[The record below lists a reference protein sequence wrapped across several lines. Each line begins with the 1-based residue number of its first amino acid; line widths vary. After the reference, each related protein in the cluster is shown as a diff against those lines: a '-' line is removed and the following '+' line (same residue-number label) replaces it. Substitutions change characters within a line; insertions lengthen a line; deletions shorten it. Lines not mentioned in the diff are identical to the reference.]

1 MHIGLLAPPWIPT
14 PPPAYGGI
22 ERVVAL
28 QEHCRQPAWP
38 PPTAW

>member
-28 QEHCRQPAWP
+28 LTR
-38 PPTAW
+38 

>member
-1 MHIGLLAPPWIPT
+1 MRIGLLAPPWIPT

-28 QEHCRQPAWP
+28 QAAGLAPLA
-38 PPTAW
+38 TT